1 MQVLLKRSHEKKDI
15 VCTICQQG
23 FAVYWERSSSA
34 ERETMRAIVQGEL
47 RHHHTSDTTSAAHP
61 DSPFNLPQ
69 WGGQPEFSGAA
80 LLGGG
85 YSVVRKAVRPA
96 R

>member
-23 FAVYWERSSSA
+23 FTVYWERSSPA
-34 ERETMRAIVQGEL
+34 ERDTMRTIVQGEL
-47 RHHHTSDTTSAAHP
+47 RRHHTSDPSVAAHP
-61 DSPFNLPQ
+61 DTPFNLPQ

-85 YSVVRKAVRPA
+85 YPTIRKAVRPA